1 MPHVPQVLHRE
12 ASQSRLHACQVLRQ
26 AVHNALAPVSRCQLR
41 VDVLAYPPVQTNE
54 LSFHSLVDA
63 LPRRTNQMH
72 HLAERRLN
80 GHVHSRA

>member
-12 ASQSRLHACQVLRQ
+12 ASQSRLRQ

-80 GHVHSRA
+80 GHVRSRA